1 MRKIVVSKQFHNK
14 KLQSFLLFSFNGL
27 SSSMFFKAL
36 RKKDIKINGK
46 RVSSNE
52 VLHLN
57 DIVEVYISD
66 DILNGI
72 SKKLEIPIIYED
84 DNIHEEKTISLKWVA
99 DERICDG
106 FYYANALKS
115 FYRYM
120 KKPALLEES
129 ITPKEDIK

>member
-1 MRKIVVSKQFHNK
+1 MK
-14 KLQSFLLFSFNGL
+14 KLKIDLNNDGKKLITYLTTTFPKLKLNAIY
-27 SSSMFFKAL
+27 KAL

-46 RVSSNE
+46 RVSTNE

-84 DNIHEEKTISLKWVA
+84 DNIHEEKAISLKWVA

-106 FYYANALKS
+106 FYYANALKA

-120 KKPALLEES
+120 KKPELLEVN